1 MEEDEKNVGG
11 EMSIASRS
19 YPEMEDNDK
28 EGCSVM
34 LHAWEK
40 PRTAYPM
47 PDDDVCPKCG
57 NRGGNVF
64 RPGKYF
70 RCYKWCLIVDEVE
83 FVPAMPMTD
92 KIRYSEGITVERLE
106 LVCIN
111 CGRTFRTRTDNPRT
125 VCQRCRN
132 SKLSLDWQ
140 KAHPEQYA
148 ETQKKY
154 KGVYRQKKA
163 LQRMQG
169 IDDIACNPQMG

>member
-1 MEEDEKNVGG
+1 MRKYP
-11 EMSIASRS
+11 SRIYGTLDQRDS
-19 YPEMEDNDK
+19 T
-28 EGCSVM
+28 S
-34 LHAWEK
+34 
-40 PRTAYPM
+40 
-47 PDDDVCPKCG
+47 
-57 NRGGNVF
+57 
-64 RPGKYF
+64 
-70 RCYKWCLIVDEVE
+70 
-83 FVPAMPMTD
+83 TD

-106 LVCIN
+106 LACIN

-148 ETQKKY
+148 ETQRKY